1 MTADTTN
8 TPRGPFETEPRPAM
22 TARKSSAEDRIMQ
35 AHVRLLASTRITPDM
50 PDAVRDA
57 LIRKCD
63 FIESSV
69 LACLI
74 GRLSGTVSDRKPVS
88 PTRLAEMVEAMCAEG
103 EKHAARVIAA
113 ATPKET
119 GQ

>member
-1 MTADTTN
+1 
-8 TPRGPFETEPRPAM
+8 
-22 TARKSSAEDRIMQ
+22 MQ
-35 AHVRLLASTRITPDM
+35 AHDRLLASTRITPDM

-69 LACLI
+69 LAYLI

-88 PTRLAEMVEAMCAEG
+88 PTALAEIVEDVCGMGVNNAG
-103 EKHAARVIAA
+103 RLIAV